1 MTTTSA
7 SAMVNEHGKVLAVKK
22 IELNT
27 TALSDIPALLD
38 RHGVEFNDVDIAN
51 WPEYNKQTPVA
62 QFRIAHTASYIVINY
77 RATDSS
83 VASTANEL
91 GWNVWEDAC
100 MEFFCSP
107 ADDGIYYNM
116 ECNCTGSVLLC
127 GGAPRTERPA
137 AQPEVLNTIKRWSS
151 LGREPFA
158 ERIGTCTWQVVL
170 VIPSSVFFM
179 HNVDNL
185 DGKTFR
191 ANFYKC
197 GDKLQQPHFLSWN
210 AINNPKP
217 NFHLPQFFGTIVFE
231 R

>member
-27 TALSDIPALLD
+27 TAISDIPELLD
-38 RHGVEFNDVDIAN
+38 RFGVEYNDVDIAN

-62 QFRIAHTASYIVINY
+62 QFRIAHTGSNIVINY
-77 RATDSS
+77 RATESS

-107 ADDGIYYNM
+107 ADDCIYYNM

>member
-1 MTTTSA
+1 MATANVNAAT
-7 SAMVNEHGKVLAVKK
+7 NEHGRVLQVKK
-22 IELNT
+22 ISIADVELQ
-27 TALSDIPALLD
+27 DMPAHLD
-38 RHGVEFNDVDIAN
+38 SLGIEFEKVDVAN
-51 WPEYNKQTPVA
+51 WPEANAQTPDA
-62 QFRIAHTASYIVINY
+62 QFRIAHTGDAIVINF
-77 RATDSS
+77 RCTENS
-83 VASTANEL
+83 VASTANDM

>member
-1 MTTTSA
+1 M
-7 SAMVNEHGKVLAVKK
+7 
-22 IELNT
+22 
-27 TALSDIPALLD
+27 
-38 RHGVEFNDVDIAN
+38 
-51 WPEYNKQTPVA
+51 A
-62 QFRIAHTASYIVINY
+62 QFRIAHTGSNIVINY
-77 RATDSS
+77 RATESS

-127 GGAPRTERPA
+127 GGAPGTERPA
-137 AQPEVLNTIKRWSS
+137 AQPEVLNAIKRWSS

-179 HNVDNL
+179 HNVGNL
-185 DGKTFR
+185 DGKSFR